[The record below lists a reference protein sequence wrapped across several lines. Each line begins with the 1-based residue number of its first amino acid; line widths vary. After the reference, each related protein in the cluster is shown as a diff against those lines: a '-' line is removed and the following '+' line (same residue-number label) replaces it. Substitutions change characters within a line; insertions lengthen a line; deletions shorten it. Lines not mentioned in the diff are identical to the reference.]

1 MRSRATVAW
10 AAYLV
15 PAAALALYA
24 LMQWLSALANRNPVM
39 YGEGAVAN
47 AARLARDGIAYLDPD
62 PSRFVAA
69 NYPPLYFH
77 LASIVDPLIS
87 GRVVSIVAT
96 LAVAAMV
103 FITARPAGRL
113 AAAALAAGW
122 LALSPV
128 MVWGPA
134 IKPDLVALALTALAV
149 VLLDR
154 RRELA
159 PIAGFALVFAALA
172 KPTALLP
179 AAALVAW
186 LAWSDWTRL
195 VRCGFGAAVAVVAA
209 AVTVYL
215 DSVPDVWRH
224 VVTWN
229 ALSWSVDQAVSIAVL
244 GVVVIGISAG
254 IAALTGG
261 LRGARVAYLVG
272 AIAIV
277 ALGGREGATIN
288 YLLDFTVAIMLSI
301 AAIAP
306 RLRPNALIPLALLV
320 QLAVGTFVLD
330 PLRVVPGRV
339 PTTGAWSDQPLRST
353 AISVA
358 FRVDGRY
365 LVEDSGLLA
374 QSGIPPVVDDLFLW
388 SRLVERG
395 IIDAGPIVNQVR
407 EGRIDSVIAQTDLQ
421 HLDSASGFERQRWAG
436 VLVRAVLDR
445 YQLVHQGGD
454 LWIYEPR

>member
-1 MRSRATVAW
+1 MRSRPTIAW

-15 PAAALALYA
+15 PAAGLALYA
-24 LMQWLSALANRNPVM
+24 LVQWLSALANRTPVL

-77 LASIVDPLIS
+77 LASIVDPFIT
-87 GRVVSIVAT
+87 GRIASIVAT

-103 FITARPAGRL
+103 FVSARPAGGL
-113 AAAALAAGW
+113 AATALAAGW
-122 LALSPV
+122 LALAPV

-134 IKPDLVALALTALAV
+134 LKPDLVALALTAMAV

-154 RRELA
+154 RRDLA

-186 LAWSDWTRL
+186 LAWADRATL

-229 ALSWSVDQAVSIAVL
+229 ALSWSLDQAVSIAVI
-244 GVVVIGISAG
+244 GVVVIGIPLG
-254 IAALTGG
+254 VAAFTRGVA
-261 LRGARVAYLVG
+261 GARAAYLAG
-272 AIAIV
+272 ALAIV
-277 ALGGREGATIN
+277 VLGGREGATIN
-288 YLLDFTVAIMLSI
+288 YLLDLTVAIMLSI
-301 AAIAP
+301 AAVAP
-306 RLRPNALIPLALLV
+306 RFRPSALIPLVLLA
-320 QLAVGTFVLD
+320 QLGVGTFVLD

-339 PTTGAWSDQPLRST
+339 PTTGAWSDQLRGG
-353 AISVA
+353 AISIA
-358 FRVDGRY
+358 FHVDGRY

-374 QSGIPPVVDDLFLW
+374 KSGIPPVVDDLFLW

-395 IIDAGPIVNQVR
+395 IIDADPIVSQVR
-407 EGRIDSVIAQTDLQ
+407 EGRIDSVIAQTDLE
-421 HLDSASGFERQRWAG
+421 HLDVAPAFERQRWAG
-436 VLVRAVLDR
+436 TLVRAVLDR
-445 YQLVHQGGD
+445 YRLANHIGD

>member
-1 MRSRATVAW
+1 MRSRVTIAW
-10 AAYLV
+10 AAYLG
-15 PAAALALYA
+15 AALALALYA
-24 LMQWLSALANRNPVM
+24 LVQWLSALANRVPVL

-77 LASIVDPLIS
+77 LASIVDPFIT
-87 GRVVSIVAT
+87 GRIASIVAT
-96 LAVAAMV
+96 LAVAAIV
-103 FITARPAGRL
+103 FVTARPAGPV

-122 LALSPV
+122 LALAPV

-134 IKPDLVALALTALAV
+134 LKPDLVALALTALAV

-179 AAALVAW
+179 AAALVTW
-186 LAWSDWTRL
+186 LAWSDRATL

-215 DSVPDVWRH
+215 DSVADVWRH

-229 ALSWSVDQAVSIAVL
+229 ALSWSADQAVSIVVL
-244 GVVVIGISAG
+244 GVVVVGISIG

-261 LRGARVAYLVG
+261 LRGARLAYLVG
-272 AIAIV
+272 ALAIV
-277 ALGGREGATIN
+277 VLGGREGATIN
-288 YLLDFTVAIMLSI
+288 YLLDLGAATMLSF
-301 AAIAP
+301 AANAP
-306 RLRPNALIPLALLV
+306 RLRASALIPLALLV
-320 QLAVGTFVLD
+320 QLAFGTFVLD
-330 PLRVVPGRV
+330 PLRVIPGRV
-339 PTTGAWSDQPLRST
+339 PTTGAWSNQPGET
-353 AISVA
+353 AVS
-358 FRVDGRY
+358 FFFSGDGRY
-365 LVEDSGLLA
+365 LVEDSGLLVR
-374 QSGIPPVVDDLFLW
+374 SGVPPVVDDLFLW

-395 IIDAGPIVNQVR
+395 IIDGEPIVSQVR
-407 EGRIDSVIAQTDLQ
+407 DARISMVVAQTDLE
-421 HLDSASGFERQRWAG
+421 HLDAAPGFERQRWAG

-445 YQLVHQGGD
+445 YRLANHVGD

>member
-1 MRSRATVAW
+1 MRPRATVAW
-10 AAYLV
+10 AAYLI
-15 PAAALALYA
+15 PAAGLALYA
-24 LMQWLSALANRNPVM
+24 LVQWLSVLVDRVPVM

-77 LASIVDPLIS
+77 LASIVDPFIA
-87 GRVVSIVAT
+87 GRIASIAAT
-96 LAVAAMV
+96 LAVAVMV
-103 FITARPAGRL
+103 FIMARPGGSL

-122 LALSPV
+122 LALAPV
-128 MVWGPA
+128 MIWGPA
-134 IKPDLVALALTALAV
+134 LKPDLVALALTATAV

-154 RRELA
+154 RRDLA
-159 PIAGFALVFAALA
+159 AIAGFALIFAALA

-186 LAWSDWTRL
+186 LAVSDRAAL
-195 VRCGFGAAVAVVAA
+195 ARCGFGAAVAVVAA

-229 ALSWSVDQAVSIAVL
+229 ALSWSLDQAVSVAVL
-244 GVVVIGISAG
+244 GILVIGIS
-254 IAALTGG
+254 IVMAALTRGF
-261 LRGARVAYLVG
+261 RGARVAYLAG
-272 AIAIV
+272 ALAIV
-277 ALGGREGATIN
+277 VLGGREGATIN
-288 YLLDFTVAIMLSI
+288 YLLDLTVATMLSI

-306 RLRPNALIPLALLV
+306 RLRASALIPLALLA
-320 QLAVGTFVLD
+320 QLVIGTLVLD
-330 PLRVVPGRV
+330 PLRVLPGRV
-339 PTTGAWSDQPLRST
+339 PTTGAWSDQLRGGT
-353 AISVA
+353 ISLA
-358 FRVDGRY
+358 FHIDGRY

-374 QSGIPPVVDDLFLW
+374 KSGIPPVVDDLFLW

-395 IIDAGPIVNQVR
+395 IIDADPIVNQIR
-407 EGRIDSVIAQTDLQ
+407 EGRIDTVIAQTDLE
-421 HLDSASGFERQRWAG
+421 HLDAAPGFERQRWAG
-436 VLVRAVLDR
+436 TLVRAVLDR
-445 YQLVHQGGD
+445 YRLAHQVGD

>member
-1 MRSRATVAW
+1 MRSRATIAW

-24 LMQWLSALANRNPVM
+24 LVQWLSALANRNTVM

-77 LASIVDPLIS
+77 LASIVDPLIT

-122 LALSPV
+122 LALPPV
-128 MVWGPA
+128 MIWGPA

-154 RRELA
+154 RNELA

-186 LAWSDWTRL
+186 LAWAGRGTL
-195 VRCGFGAAVAVVAA
+195 VRGGFGAAVAGVAA
-209 AVTVYL
+209 AVTLYL
-215 DSVPDVWRH
+215 DFVPDVGRPVGAWE
-224 VVTWN
+224 
-229 ALSWSVDQAVSIAVL
+229 AVL
-244 GVVVIGISAG
+244 
-254 IAALTGG
+254 
-261 LRGARVAYLVG
+261 
-272 AIAIV
+272 
-277 ALGGREGATIN
+277 
-288 YLLDFTVAIMLSI
+288 
-301 AAIAP
+301 
-306 RLRPNALIPLALLV
+306 
-320 QLAVGTFVLD
+320 
-330 PLRVVPGRV
+330 
-339 PTTGAWSDQPLRST
+339 
-353 AISVA
+353 
-358 FRVDGRY
+358 
-365 LVEDSGLLA
+365 
-374 QSGIPPVVDDLFLW
+374 
-388 SRLVERG
+388 
-395 IIDAGPIVNQVR
+395 
-407 EGRIDSVIAQTDLQ
+407 
-421 HLDSASGFERQRWAG
+421 WA
-436 VLVRAVLDR
+436 
-445 YQLVHQGGD
+445 
-454 LWIYEPR
+454 